1 MWLEEFQLWMASMI
15 FTKQDRLASMISS
28 SHEILWSVLC
38 KKWGFSGKPPLFFIF
53 ILDQFHA
60 KLTQKCLCFSEFFGI
75 KKLNWLMVSWDE
87 TGIKLWN
94 RQIRSGKKIE
104 TDSTRLR
111 RGCQLLFFPE
121 PILDGFRFNS
131 KTTVSFIFEPKNRKN
146 PNIFRQFHVKLVTKK
161 KVRLIPKS
169 CSTSN
174 PPKST

>member
-28 SHEILWSVLC
+28 RHEILWSVLC

-94 RQIRSGKKIE
+94 RQIRSGKKKMKL
-104 TDSTRLR
+104 TA
-111 RGCQLLFFPE
+111 RGFAAA
-121 PILDGFRFNS
+121 
-131 KTTVSFIFEPKNRKN
+131 VSFIFFPDRTGRFHNFSQFHSRNHSQFHFLSQKIRKN
-146 PNIFRQFHVKLVTKK
+146 TDILRQFHVKLTKK
-161 KVRLIPKS
+161 KGGF
-169 CSTSN
+169 
-174 PPKST
+174 

>member
-28 SHEILWSVLC
+28 RHEILWSVLC

-94 RQIRSGKKIE
+94 PQIRSGKKNE
-104 TDSTRLR
+104 TDGTRLR
-111 RGCQLLFFPE
+111 RG
-121 PILDGFRFNS
+121 
-131 KTTVSFIFEPKNRKN
+131 
-146 PNIFRQFHVKLVTKK
+146 RQFHFFSWPNLAVSWFYASFISWNHQPV
-161 KVRLIPKS
+161 
-169 CSTSN
+169 
-174 PPKST
+174 

>member
-60 KLTQKCLCFSEFFGI
+60 KLTQKCLCFSKFFGI

-87 TGIKLWN
+87 AGIKLWN
-94 RQIRSGKKIE
+94 PTYGDFRPKIGHFYALRLFLKKKK
-104 TDSTRLR
+104 TSRFAWNHLR
-111 RGCQLLFFPE
+111 G
-121 PILDGFRFNS
+121 
-131 KTTVSFIFEPKNRKN
+131 
-146 PNIFRQFHVKLVTKK
+146 KLVSNWKFWNHRETTLVSQKK
-161 KVRLIPKS
+161 TIF
-169 CSTSN
+169 
-174 PPKST
+174 